1 MNFTQKQKTKKD
13 IKSFMKVNVEYVDYI
28 EEYLKK
34 ALDPDE
40 QFKNNMMLLNKHL
53 LNTNLIFQSMLD
65 GLEKKR

>member
-13 IKSFMKVNVEYVDYI
+13 IKSFMKVNTEYVDYI
-28 EEYLKK
+28 EDYLKK

-40 QFKNNMMLLNKHL
+40 QFKINMMQLNKHL